1 MINFY
6 LSCKFCTLT
15 INLSELVLPDHI
27 PLLIIVFGKESLRN
41 VLNAFQRRVNKNN
54 FLENVL
60 KTSWRCLGD
69 VFQDVLKMSWRHLGK
84 TSPGQLEDVLK
95 KSWRRLEDGMSKTN
109 ILVLTKTSWRRLKG
123 VFWRRKTKA
132 NIFVLKRRLHQDECL
147 LGRLI
152 LSLINFLWISKNAK
166 TKLFGWKLGWKVR
179 MRVTGAQPGIFW
191 DRTGFL
197 E

>member
-1 MINFY
+1 MIR
-6 LSCKFCTLT
+6 L
-15 INLSELVLPDHI
+15 E
-27 PLLIIVFGKESLRN
+27 N
-41 VLNAFQRRVNKNN
+41 VLKMSWRRFSRRLKDVLKTSWQDV
-54 FLENVL
+54 LRTTWRRLGKVL
-60 KTSWRCLGD
+60 KTSWR
-69 VFQDVLKMSWRHLGK
+69 R
-84 TSPGQLEDVLK
+84 
-95 KSWRRLEDGMSKTN
+95 MSKTN

-152 LSLINFLWISKNAK
+152 LSLINFLWILKNAK

>member
-1 MINFY
+1 MIR
-6 LSCKFCTLT
+6 L
-15 INLSELVLPDHI
+15 E
-27 PLLIIVFGKESLRN
+27 N
-41 VLNAFQRRVNKNN
+41 VLKMSWRR
-54 FLENVL
+54 FSRRLEDVLKTSWQDVLRTTWRRLGKVL
-60 KTSWRCLGD
+60 KTSWR
-69 VFQDVLKMSWRHLGK
+69 R
-84 TSPGQLEDVLK
+84 
-95 KSWRRLEDGMSKTN
+95 MSKTN

-123 VFWRRKTKA
+123 VFWRSKTKA

-152 LSLINFLWISKNAK
+152 LSLINFLWILKNAK